1 MSRVRIV
8 IFAKAP
14 VAGLAKT
21 RLIPALGARGAA
33 DLARRMLDHTLE
45 QSLAARVGPVELCV
59 TPSPC
64 DVAWQ
69 NLAVAQSVAWSDVAW
84 SDQGDGD
91 LGERMARAVQ
101 RVTGAGE
108 SILLIGTDCPAL
120 DVALLRTAADSLKHF
135 DATLVPT
142 VDGGYMLLG
151 LNGFHASL
159 FTDIEW
165 STGSVA
171 AETRRRMAQLRWNV
185 LNNPTVHDIDDPAD
199 LRWLP
204 EGWPGAVRNHDA
216 ANAV

>member
-1 MSRVRIV
+1 MNRVRIV

-14 VAGLAKT
+14 LAGLAKT
-21 RLIPALGARGAA
+21 RLIPALGAQGAA
-33 DLARRMLDHTLE
+33 DLARRMLDHTLA
-45 QSLAARVGPVELCV
+45 QALAAEVGPIELCV
-59 TPSPC
+59 TPSPG

-69 NLAVAQSVAWSDVAW
+69 NVVAAKSVAW

-108 SILLIGTDCPAL
+108 SLLLIGTDCPAL
-120 DVALLRTAADSLKHF
+120 DAALLRSAADSLQHF

-142 VDGGYMLLG
+142 ADGGYVLLG

-171 AETRRRMAQLRWNV
+171 AETRGRMKRLGWNV
-185 LNNPTVHDIDDPAD
+185 LHNPTVHDIDDAAD

-204 EGWPGAVRNHDA
+204 EGWPGTVRDQEAENA
-216 ANAV
+216 A

>member
-1 MSRVRIV
+1 MNRVRIV

-21 RLIPALGARGAA
+21 RLIPALGAQGAA
-33 DLARRMLDHTLE
+33 DLARRMLDHTLA
-45 QSLAARVGPVELCV
+45 QALAAEVGPIELCV
-59 TPSPC
+59 TPSPV
-64 DVAWQ
+64 DAAWQ
-69 NLAVAQSVAWSDVAW
+69 NVVVANSVAW

-108 SILLIGTDCPAL
+108 SLLLIGTDCPAL
-120 DVALLRTAADSLKHF
+120 DAALLRSASDSLQHF

-142 VDGGYMLLG
+142 ADGGYILLG

-171 AETRRRMAQLRWNV
+171 AETRRRMARLGWNV
-185 LNNPTVHDIDDPAD
+185 LHKPTVHDIDDAAD
-199 LRWLP
+199 LQWLP
-204 EGWPGAVRNHDA
+204 EGWPGAVRDQEA
-216 ANAV
+216 ANAA